1 MNIKAL
7 GSSSKGNAYIINDG
21 VTTILIDCGL
31 PIKELKR
38 RSEFKIPS
46 ILDGCIIS
54 HEHNDHFKAAKDL
67 MKLGVPCHMLKETA
81 YSNNGFKTNVA
92 IDYFLKFM
100 EFNKYFSIGTF
111 TIKPLEMKHDVPCAG
126 FLIYS
131 NHTKERLLYAI
142 DTYYVPYL
150 TKGLNYIMIEA
161 NHDVDKLT
169 EDDKANRL
177 YRSHMSIQT
186 AANYLKKCDLSQV
199 EKIYLMHLS
208 ESNSN
213 ERAFKR
219 CIQKLTGKEVEVFKA

>member
-1 MNIKAL
+1 MNIKSL

-38 RSEFKIPS
+38 KSEFKIPS

-54 HEHNDHFKAAKDL
+54 HEHNDHIRAAKDL
-67 MKLGVPCHMLKETA
+67 MKLGVPCYMLKETA
-81 YSNNGFKTNVA
+81 ENKGIGA
-92 IDYFLKFM
+92 DYFLKQM
-100 EFNKYFSIGTF
+100 EFKKYFSIGTF
-111 TIKPLEMKHDVPCAG
+111 TIKPLQMNHDVPCAG

-131 NHTKERLLYAI
+131 SHTKERLLYAI

-169 EDDKANRL
+169 EDDRANRL
-177 YRSHMSIQT
+177 YKSHMSIQT
-186 AANYLKKCDLSQV
+186 AANYLKQCDLSQV

-208 ESNSN
+208 DENSD
-213 ERAFKR
+213 ERLFKR
-219 CIQKLTGKEVEVFKA
+219 CIQKITGKEVEVFGR